1 MSENQ
6 RNRQSHGQDTVL
18 KTGQKKKKDREAT
31 VWTNDKDQ
39 SQWNT
44 VSVKKALDK
53 WVNEWRNE

>member
-31 VWTNDKDQ
+31 V
-39 SQWNT
+39 
-44 VSVKKALDK
+44 
-53 WVNEWRNE
+53 